1 MTDLPTLDVV
11 VPVFDEADRIEAA
24 LRSLRTAL
32 DASPWAQARVVVVDD
47 GSTDGT
53 SGLLDRLALQLDLHV
68 VHQENRGRLRARARG
83 LQESDAQLVLLVDAR
98 VTAHPGALT
107 YLADELRR
115 DDTAVI
121 WNGDVTVDSA
131 GNPYAAFWSALTTL
145 GWRRYFAHR
154 RRVSY
159 GEAEF
164 DSYPK
169 GTGFFVAPRLWL
181 LDESQTLDSRFVDAR
196 FSSDDTALIRA
207 LVRRADIN
215 LAPEFSCTY
224 SGRDSLTSFVKHAA
238 FRGTTFVD
246 GYVGRSGRVGTV
258 ATVSAVLAPV
268 LAVATLRRPRPA
280 AAVGVVGAVSLGC
293 AARGSGA
300 PAREAIA
307 LAGLSP
313 LFGVAFGAGVAR
325 GLVLALRGAAQRRR

>member
-11 VPVFDEADRIEAA
+11 VPVFDEAPRIEQS

-32 DASPWAQARVVVVDD
+32 DASPWAQARVVVIDD

-53 SGLLDRLALQLDLHV
+53 GRLLDRLAPQLDLHV
-68 VHQENRGRLRARARG
+68 VHQENRGRLLARARG
-83 LQESDAQLVLLVDAR
+83 LQESEAQLVLLVDAR
-98 VTAHPGALT
+98 VTVHPGALA

-121 WNGDVTVDSA
+121 WNGYVTVDSA

-154 RRVSY
+154 RSVSY
-159 GEAEF
+159 GEADF

-181 LDESQTLDSRFVDAR
+181 IEESASLDSRYADAR

-224 SGRDSLTSFVKHAA
+224 RGRDSLRSFVNHAA

-246 GYVGRSGRVGTV
+246 SYVGRSGRVGTG
-258 ATVSAVLAPV
+258 ATLAALLAPV
-268 LAVATLRRPRPA
+268 LAVVGLRRPRSTVA
-280 AAVGVVGAVSLGC
+280 AGVVGALSLGG
-293 AARGSGA
+293 AARASGA

-307 LAGLSP
+307 LAGLLP
-313 LFGVAFGAGVAR
+313 VFGVAFGAGFAR
-325 GLVLALRGAAQRRR
+325 GLVLALRAAAQRRR